1 MKSPGYIIGYMK
13 MRKLTMFITAVY
25 VLFLVKL
32 RWPWNKSLWIR
43 VDTLSGPVFR
53 NKLNLSTK
61 GTDFPKIEFLRTT
74 STIRNEKKNN
84 ILRFGLP

>member
-1 MKSPGYIIGYMK
+1 

-43 VDTLSGPVFR
+43 VDTLSVPVFR

>member
-13 MRKLTMFITAVY
+13 MRKLTMFITTVY
-25 VLFLVKL
+25 VLFLIKI

-43 VDTLSGPVFR
+43 VDALSVPICR

-61 GTDFPKIEFLRTT
+61 GTDFPKIEFLGTT
-74 STIRNEKKNN
+74 SKIKNEKKNN
-84 ILRFGLP
+84 ILRFGHP

>member
-1 MKSPGYIIGYMK
+1 

-25 VLFLVKL
+25 VLFLIKL

-43 VDTLSGPVFR
+43 VDTLSVPVFR

-74 STIRNEKKNN
+74 SKIRNEKKNN
-84 ILRFGLP
+84 ILRFDLP

>member
-1 MKSPGYIIGYMK
+1 

-25 VLFLVKL
+25 VLFLIKL

-43 VDTLSGPVFR
+43 VDTLSVPVFR

-61 GTDFPKIEFLRTT
+61 STDFPKIEFLRTT
-74 STIRNEKKNN
+74 SKIRNEKKNN
-84 ILRFGLP
+84 ILRFDLP